1 MGSYFEHLPIELII
15 IIYSYLCMQDREF
28 FTKAYPEYYHLFYK
42 QKKKFLS
49 ENLALGYRPLDKIGI
64 ERALNTNLLCVST
77 LIRKKR
83 FFVDCF
89 PKPLRDFFI
98 NYDTPML
105 NEKNIDAYMFD
116 DSAEKLENS
125 IYIGQT
131 SKELKFILMKTKNNK
146 FIKIWEQTK
155 YGKWKCMV
163 EGIVID
169 LISKYYVNFFMLNII
184 INNI

>member
-1 MGSYFEHLPIELII
+1 MESYFDYLPIEIII
-15 IIYSYLCMQDREF
+15 IIYSYLRIQDREF
-28 FTKAYPEYYHLFYK
+28 FTKAYPQYYHLFYE
-42 QKKKFLS
+42 QKKKFLT

-64 ERALNTNLLCVST
+64 EQALDENLLCITS
-77 LIRKKR
+77 LMRKKR

-105 NEKNIDAYMFD
+105 NEKNMAGYMFE
-116 DSAEKLENS
+116 DSAQKLEKP

-131 SKELKFILMKTKNNK
+131 PKELKFILMKTKNNK
-146 FIKIWEQTK
+146 FIKIWEQTR

-163 EGIVID
+163 EGMIVD
-169 LISKYYVNFFMLNII
+169 LISKYYVNFSMLDII
-184 INNI
+184 INAI